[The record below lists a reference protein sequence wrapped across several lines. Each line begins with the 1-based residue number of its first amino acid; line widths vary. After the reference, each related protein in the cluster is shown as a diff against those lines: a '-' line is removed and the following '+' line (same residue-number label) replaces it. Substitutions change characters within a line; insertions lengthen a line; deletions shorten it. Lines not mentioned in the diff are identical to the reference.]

1 MLEMRMINFKVVGI
15 VIFALFVSRF
25 IPHPPNFTALI
36 ALSFYI
42 PLIFGVKYI
51 SIVLVAF
58 VLTDMFIGLHST
70 IFFTWL
76 SVLVIGLLSNKFKE
90 SRILTR
96 YIGAVS
102 SVLIFFLLS
111 NFGVWIN
118 GGYGYDLNGLV
129 ACYILALPFFGNTLV
144 STIIYST
151 VIEILYKLLKNPIE
165 KSFLAK

>member
-1 MLEMRMINFKVVGI
+1 MFNFKVVAV
-15 VIFALFVSRF
+15 VIITLFASRF

-58 VLTDMFIGLHST
+58 VLTDIFIGLHST

-76 SVLVIGLLSNKFKE
+76 SVLVIGLLSNKFIE
-90 SRILTR
+90 SKILTR
-96 YIGAVS
+96 YVGALS

>member
-1 MLEMRMINFKVVGI
+1 M
-15 VIFALFVSRF
+15 
-25 IPHPPNFTALI
+25 
-36 ALSFYI
+36 
-42 PLIFGVKYI
+42 
-51 SIVLVAF
+51 
-58 VLTDMFIGLHST
+58 
-70 IFFTWL
+70 
-76 SVLVIGLLSNKFKE
+76 VIGLLSNKFNE